1 MKTFSKLI
9 SAFAILFFFASLSF
23 AAPAAMPAKY
33 DLDKQLEKVD
43 SIYKYKFMGW
53 EKVDT
58 QSFVLQVS
66 PSDYYLIV
74 LSSPA
79 LKLPFA
85 EHIRINS
92 TNNMVRP
99 GYNNVFVRS
108 SGMTEEYIINK
119 IYKFKDRKQVQ
130 DIEAQ
135 LTGEKK

>member
-1 MKTFSKLI
+1 MRTFNKLI
-9 SAFAILFFFASLSF
+9 SAFIILLFATICY
-23 AAPAAMPAKY
+23 AAPATMPAKY

-53 EKVDT
+53 EKVDA

-66 PSDYYLIV
+66 PSEYYLIV

-79 LKLPFA
+79 QKLPFA
-85 EHIRINS
+85 EHIRIDS

-99 GYNNVFVRS
+99 GYNNVIVRS

-119 IYKFKDRKQVQ
+119 IYRFKDHKQVQ